1 MRVAASYIG
10 WVPAPQSEPPG
21 PPRVAEPEAHRH
33 REWAESFGTDP
44 ERYHRTRPRYPAA
57 FIRELVDELPGR
69 DVLDVGVGTGI
80 VARQL
85 QTAGCR
91 VLGVDV
97 DGRMAESAR
106 RGGVEVE
113 VAPFESWDAA
123 GRTFDAVV
131 AGQTWHWVDPAAGT
145 AKAAAV
151 LRPRGRLAVFWNG
164 GDPPPEL
171 AEAFASVY
179 RRLLPELPMLFT
191 VRSAVDG
198 YERFLS
204 TAEDA
209 IRQTTGFGEPEQRRY
224 PWEQTYTR
232 DAWLDQL
239 PTSGFFAQ
247 IPPDTAR
254 AVVAGIGE
262 AVDAAGGAFTMR
274 YTTVAVV
281 AERVPAP

>member
-1 MRVAASYIG
+1 M
-10 WVPAPQSEPPG
+10 EP
-21 PPRVAEPEAHRH
+21 HRH

-57 FIRELVDELPGR
+57 FVRDRVDALPGR

-97 DGRMAESAR
+97 DARMAESAR
-106 RGGVEVE
+106 RRGVEVE
-113 VAPFESWDAA
+113 VAPFETWDPA

-131 AGQTWHWVDPAAGT
+131 AGQTWHWVDPVAGT
-145 AKAAAV
+145 AKAAEV

-164 GDPPPEL
+164 GDAPPEL
-171 AEAFASVY
+171 AEAFAGVY

-191 VRSAVDG
+191 VRAAVDG
-198 YERFLS
+198 YRDLVS
-204 TAEDA
+204 TAEEA
-209 IRQTTGFGEPEQRRY
+209 IRQAAGLGEPEQRQY

-232 DAWLDQL
+232 DDWVDQL
-239 PTSGFFAQ
+239 PTSGFFGQ
-247 IPPDTAR
+247 IPPDRAR
-254 AVVAGIGE
+254 AVVEGIGD

-274 YTTVAVV
+274 YTTVVV
-281 AERVPAP
+281 TAERAPTP

>member
-1 MRVAASYIG
+1 
-10 WVPAPQSEPPG
+10 VPAAPFDPPG
-21 PPRVAEPEAHRH
+21 PPRVADQQPHRH

-57 FIRELVDELPGR
+57 FVRELVDELPGR

-85 QTAGCR
+85 QTAGCS

-97 DGRMAESAR
+97 DARMAASAR
-106 RGGVEVE
+106 RRGVEVE
-113 VAPFESWDAA
+113 VAPFETWDPA
-123 GRTFDAVV
+123 GRVFDAVV
-131 AGQTWHWVDPAAGT
+131 AGQTWHWVDPVAGT
-145 AKAAAV
+145 AKAAEV

-164 GDPPPEL
+164 GDAPPEL
-171 AEAFASVY
+171 AEAFAAVY
-179 RRLLPELPMLFT
+179 RRLLPELPALFT

-198 YERFLS
+198 YGRFLS
-204 TAEDA
+204 TAEGA
-209 IRQTTGFGEPEQRRY
+209 IRQTRGFGDAEQRRY
-224 PWEQTYTR
+224 PWEQTYSR
-232 DAWLDQL
+232 DAWLDRL

-247 IPPDTAR
+247 IPADAAR
-254 AVVAGIGE
+254 AVAAGIGE

-281 AERVPAP
+281 AERVAAP

>member
-1 MRVAASYIG
+1 
-10 WVPAPQSEPPG
+10 VPAAPSDQPV
-21 PPRVAEPEAHRH
+21 PRGLTDQNPHRH

-57 FIRELVDELPGR
+57 FVRELVDELPGR
-69 DVLDVGVGTGI
+69 EVLDVGVGTGI

-97 DGRMAESAR
+97 DERMAESAR
-106 RGGVEVE
+106 RRGFEVE
-113 VAPFESWDAA
+113 VAPFETWDPA

-131 AGQTWHWVDPAAGT
+131 AGQTWHWVDPVAGT
-145 AKAAAV
+145 TKAVEV
-151 LRPRGRLAVFWNG
+151 LRPGGRLAVFWNA

-171 AEAFASVY
+171 TEAFAAVY
-179 RRLLPELPMLFT
+179 RRLLPDLPEPFG
-191 VRSAVDG
+191 VESAVDG
-198 YERFLS
+198 YGRFLD

-247 IPPDTAR
+247 IPPHTAR

-274 YTTVAVV
+274 YTTVVV
-281 AERVPAP
+281 AAERVPAP

>member
-1 MRVAASYIG
+1 MPAAASDR
-10 WVPAPQSEPPG
+10 PEPPRLADQQ
-21 PPRVAEPEAHRH
+21 PHRH

-44 ERYHRTRPRYPAA
+44 DRYHRTRPRYPAA
-57 FIRELVDELPGR
+57 FVRELVDELPGR

-85 QTAGCR
+85 QTAGCS

-97 DGRMAESAR
+97 DARMAESAR
-106 RGGVEVE
+106 QRGVEVE
-113 VAPFESWDAA
+113 VAAFESWDPA

-131 AGQTWHWVDPAAGT
+131 AGQTWHWVDPVAGT
-145 AKAAAV
+145 AKAASV
-151 LRPRGRLAVFWNG
+151 LRPNGRLAVFWNA

-171 AEAFASVY
+171 VEAFATVY
-179 RRLLPELPMLFT
+179 RRLLPDLPLLFT
-191 VRSAVDG
+191 VRPAVEG
-198 YERFLS
+198 YARFLS
-204 TAEDA
+204 LAEEM
-209 IRQTTGFGEPEQRRY
+209 IRRTTGFGAPEQRRY
-224 PWEQTYTR
+224 AWEQRYTR
-232 DAWLDQL
+232 DDWLDQL

-274 YTTVAVV
+274 YTTVVVV
-281 AERVPAP
+281 AERVPAH